1 MQISSAF
8 SPSIVPIDSNA
19 SKEEAVLSKEYLNIM
34 NELYPKVAYQ
44 TRDELNQ
51 GDGAL
56 LQFKE
61 NLATKSPAKLL
72 ADLNEEKIN
81 AIVEKYKEKL
91 IKEQKM
97 HPEKVMDID
106 TMVSQFKQRL
116 LKALQEAQKAE
127 QELKDAQKQTQLST
141 SDILTKIKTM
151 QESEKKGDNLLG
163 FLEQLLN
170 QDTSRQKEQDAH
182 TLTTL

>member
-8 SPSIVPIDSNA
+8 SPSIASINSN
-19 SKEEAVLSKEYLNIM
+19 SSQNETVLSKEYLKVM
-34 NELYPKVAYQ
+34 DELYPKVAYQ

-51 GDGAL
+51 SDEAL
-56 LQFKE
+56 MKFKE
-61 NLATKSPAKLL
+61 DLKTKSPTKLL

-91 IKEQKM
+91 IEEQKM
-97 HPEKVMDID
+97 HPEKEMNID
-106 TMVSQFKQRL
+106 TMVSTFKQRL

-141 SDILTKIKTM
+141 SDILTKIKMM
-151 QESEKKGDNLLG
+151 QESEKKGDNVLG

-170 QDTSRQKEQDAH
+170 QDFKQQEQETS
-182 TLTTL
+182 LLL